1 MFSTSVIY
9 YIKNLLILNKFTHVF
24 GYLFLVIAIS
34 GCSKKKD
41 KFINRT
47 WHSVGTEYNILYNG
61 GLALKQGE
69 KEVADSYNEN
79 FWDILPIERMQISEE
94 ISLPGTVK
102 NESFKLAEEKATK
115 AIQKHSMLIE
125 GKEKNPQIDEAYLL
139 LGKARYFD
147 QRFFPALEAFNYI
160 LHKYPA
166 SNTINHAR
174 IWREKTNIRLQNNK
188 LAIKN
193 LKRIIKAESLDNQDR
208 ADASAMLAQAYININ
223 YPDSAIAPIKAAAKY
238 TENNDEKGRFLYIQ
252 GQLYNLQGKRDSAN
266 YAFDKLIDLNRKT
279 PRIYL
284 VNAQIEKSRNFNF
297 ETKDQNLLLESLTE
311 MAENRENKAFLDKI
325 YFQLAEYY
333 MHIDSTKLATEFYNK
348 SLKQP
353 SNDNYLLS
361 LNYETLGNISF
372 DKALYKE
379 ASAYYDSTLTKIP
392 KNSRDYFLV
401 QRKRDNLT
409 EVIFYESIAEKN
421 DSILRFVA
429 MPEDERINYFTRYA
443 ENLKEEALTKAKE
456 GAIPEANQPA
466 APSNRNTPG
475 LPPAIGGNDPA
486 NTFYFY
492 NPRRVTSGLES
503 FVRTWGSRQLKDN
516 WRLNS
521 SNFAVIEKD
530 TLDEVSGLI
539 ISTNPK
545 FSAQTYLDQIP
556 TDPLQIS
563 ELEKERN
570 DAYYSLGLIYKEKY
584 NKPDLASKKLTALL
598 GFTEEERLVV
608 PANYYLYKINLEK
621 GNAAEAERYKQVV
634 LSNYP
639 DSRYASRINNPDLA
653 IAQEDEAENKYKE
666 LYTLFENAEFMKVIE
681 ESKAFINDY
690 PEEELLPKIELLKA
704 RAMGRIYGVNSYK
717 EELTALTSN
726 YSQTQEAATALELLN
741 TAIPGLE
748 NSKLENSNETASNL
762 KLLYKIDAGNK
773 QNILALKETLEKS
786 ILELDYAGLSISQD
800 VYDDKSIFIVVHG
813 LENYSKAEGFA
824 ELLKINK
831 KYKVQIV
838 PVIASSENYRVIQL
852 KKNLEEYITLINKQ
866 EP

>member
-1 MFSTSVIY
+1 M
-9 YIKNLLILNKFTHVF
+9 
-24 GYLFLVIAIS
+24 IAIS
-34 GCSKKKD
+34 GCSRKKD
-41 KFINRT
+41 KFINRS

-61 GLALKQGE
+61 NLALQQGE
-69 KEVADSYNEN
+69 SQVADSYNEN
-79 FWDILPIERMQISEE
+79 FWEVLPIERMQISEE

-166 SNTINHAR
+166 SNTIDHAR

-193 LKRIIKAESLDNQDR
+193 LKRIIKAETLDDQDR
-208 ADASAMLAQAYININ
+208 ADANAMLAQAYINLN
-223 YPDSAIAPIKAAAKY
+223 HPDSAIAPMRVAAKY
-238 TENNDEKGRFLYIQ
+238 TRKNDEKGRFHYIQ

-266 YAFDKLIDLNRKT
+266 YAFDKVIELNRKT
-279 PRIYL
+279 PRVYL

-297 ETKDQNLLLESLTE
+297 DTKDQNVLLANLME
-311 MAENRENKAFLDKI
+311 MAENRENKPFLDKI

-333 MHIDSTKLATEFYNK
+333 MHIDSTDRATEYYNK

-361 LNYETLGNISF
+361 LNYETLGNLNF
-372 DKALYKE
+372 DKALYQE

-392 KNSRDYFLV
+392 SNTRDFFLV
-401 QRKRDNLT
+401 ERKRDNLK
-409 EVIFYESIAEKN
+409 EVIFYENLVENN

-429 MPEDERINYFTRYA
+429 MPEEERVTYFTRYA
-443 ENLKEEALTKAKE
+443 EKLKEAAIAEAKK
-456 GAIPEANQPA
+456 GAIPEASQPSL
-466 APSNRNTPG
+466 PTNRNTPG

-503 FVRTWGSRQLKDN
+503 FARTWGSRQLKDN

-521 SNFAVIEKD
+521 SNISQTSD
-530 TLDEVSGLI
+530 DGIDEVSDLLI
-539 ISTNPK
+539 SSNLK
-545 FSAQTYLDQIP
+545 FSAQTYIDQIP
-556 TDPLQIS
+556 TDSLTIS

-570 DAYYSLGLIYKEKY
+570 DAYYSLGLIYKEKF
-584 NKPDLASKKLTALL
+584 NKPDLASEKLTALL
-598 GFTEEERLVV
+598 GFTDEERLVV
-608 PANYYLYKINLEK
+608 PANYYLYRIYLEK
-621 GNAAEAERYKQVV
+621 DKAAEAEKFKQFI

-653 IAQEDEAENKYKE
+653 IAQEDEAENTYKE
-666 LYTLFENAEFMKVIE
+666 LYNLFEKGEFVQVIDK
-681 ESKAFINDY
+681 SKTFINDY

-704 RAMGRIYGVNSYK
+704 RAMGRIHGVNAYK
-717 EELTALTSN
+717 EQLTTIVSN
-726 YSQTQEAATALELLN
+726 YSQSSEAATALELLN
-741 TAIPGLE
+741 TTIPELE
-748 NSKLENSNETASNL
+748 RIELDINNTGSNNF
-762 KLLYKIDAGNK
+762 KLLYKIEVEEQK
-773 QNILALKETLEKS
+773 KITALNELLEKAM
-786 ILELDYAGLSISQD
+786 LELEYSGLSVSKD
-800 VYDDKSIFIVVHG
+800 VYNDKTIFMVIHG
-813 LENYSKAEGFA
+813 LESFDKAEGLA
-824 ELLKINK
+824 ELLKNNK
-831 KYKVQIV
+831 KYKVQISPIIV
-838 PVIASSENYRVIQL
+838 SSENYRVIQL
-852 KKNLEEYITLINKQ
+852 KKNLDVYMVLNNKQ